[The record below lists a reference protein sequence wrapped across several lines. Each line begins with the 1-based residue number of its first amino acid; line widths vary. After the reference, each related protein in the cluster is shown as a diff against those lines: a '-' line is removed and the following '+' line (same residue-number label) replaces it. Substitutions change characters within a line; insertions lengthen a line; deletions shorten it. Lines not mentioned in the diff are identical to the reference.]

1 MLSTI
6 YTATLTGLSGEM
18 IRVETDITRG
28 LPACNLVGLPD
39 TTIRESLERIRS
51 AIINSDMDYPAK
63 RMTINLAPAGTRKD
77 GSHFDLPIAI
87 GVMSATGQ
95 VSVKN
100 KEMWAFLGEL
110 SLDGRLNP
118 VKGVLPLLLCLK
130 ENGIQHVV
138 VPERNMAEASMMEGI
153 VVYPAGSLKEA
164 VDLTNGHHIP
174 QPWAS
179 SQPPGNKKYGFNKD
193 HSPDFGDVSGHE
205 NVKRALTITAAG
217 AHGLLMVGPPGS
229 GKTMLASRLPSIL
242 PEMTYEEKV
251 AVTKIYSVAGLL
263 DDKMPMVEHRPF
275 RRPHH
280 TITRAALLGGGL
292 KPAPGEF
299 SLAHYGVLFLDEI
312 IHFDSGNLEALR
324 QPLEEGQI
332 AITRRG
338 GNVTFPGSVILV
350 AACNPCK
357 CGYDGDPVHQCTCT
371 PSQLVNYQSR
381 LSGPILDRIDL
392 HVKVDR
398 IPWKEIHR
406 SSNEGTSAS
415 LRKRVSDARM
425 RQLDRYRGTDV
436 MFNARLNHALLQ
448 RFCPLGREQSD
459 LMQKAYETYPLNMR
473 TYDKIIRLARTIAD
487 LEDEDCIS
495 TMHLAEALQYRELKT
510 FNRHTDESPA
520 SRDAAGWGREEQP

>member
-95 VSVKN
+95 VSFKN
-100 KEMWAFLGEL
+100 DPGWAFLGEL

-130 ENGIQHVV
+130 ENGIHQAV
-138 VPERNMAEASMMEGI
+138 VPERNMAEASMVEGI
-153 VVYPAGSLKEA
+153 VVYPAGSLTDA
-164 VDLTNGHHIP
+164 VNLINGHQIP
-174 QPWAS
+174 SVPAP
-179 SQPPGNKKYGFNKD
+179 SQFHRNKNTGLSAD
-193 HSPDFGDVSGHE
+193 HGPDFGDVAGHE
-205 NVKRALTITAAG
+205 NVKRALTISAAG
-217 AHGLLMVGPPGS
+217 AHGMLMVGPPGS

-242 PEMTYEEKV
+242 PELTYEEKV

-263 DDKMPMVEHRPF
+263 DDKMPMVENRPF

-280 TITRAALLGGGL
+280 TITKAALLGGGL

-312 IHFDSGNLEALR
+312 IHFDSGSLEALR

-371 PSQLVNYQSR
+371 PSQLANYQSR

-398 IPWKEIHR
+398 IPWREIHR
-406 SSNEGTSAS
+406 SSKEGNSQS
-415 LRKRVSDARM
+415 LRERVSVARK
-425 RQLDRYRGTDV
+425 RQLDRYRGTEV
-436 MFNARLNHALLQ
+436 LFNARLTHSMLQ
-448 RFCPLGREQSD
+448 RFCPLGSEQSD
-459 LMQKAYETYPLNMR
+459 LMRKAYESYPLNMR

-487 LEDEDCIS
+487 LEDEDRIS
-495 TMHLAEALQYRELKT
+495 TMHLAEALQYRELMS
-510 FNRHTDESPA
+510 FNRQTDESSA
-520 SRDAAGWGREEQP
+520 GREAAGWEREERT